1 MAVQAQHVSRA
12 FHHDLHSYRALDDRA
27 NGASL
32 FFDELGGCAPVMAG
46 TGNTMLSDVPISD
59 LTCNDNNYN
68 SAFVPRKR
76 APVVAAAA
84 ASGFMDERP
93 RGVRTPAAAHGFA
106 PVGDMA
112 NRAVGS
118 GVASTSGT
126 SGRAS
131 AVAGLGNTV
140 FGDMDLTWKDNT
152 CSHGF
157 VQRKRACVVAEAPSF
172 LENQRAQGPLPV
184 GDVLTR
190 ALGSGAAS
198 TSGRMTN
205 AAGLPQDL
213 LSHLYHQGMEID
225 ALVRVE
231 TERMRAGL
239 ELARRR
245 HIRALVSAAE
255 RAAAGRLQAAEAALE
270 LARCRNA
277 TLSDRLGQISAECQA
292 WIGVA
297 KSHEAVVAGLRATL
311 EQLLQSPCA
320 AAAEG
325 PAGAGD
331 AEDAQSCC
339 FENPAGDDADDAA
352 DGEAASNKSRAPC
365 KACGDGESCMLLLPC
380 RHLCLCPACDATVD
394 TCPVCATSKNASL
407 HVTLS

>member
-1 MAVQAQHVSRA
+1 MAVQAQHLTHD
-12 FHHDLHSYRALDDRA
+12 FPHDLHAYKNVRALPLGDDMTD
-27 NGASL
+27 GSL
-32 FFDELGGCAPVMAG
+32 YFDDQVGPAP
-46 TGNTMLSDVPISD
+46 
-59 LTCNDNNYN
+59 
-68 SAFVPRKR
+68 
-76 APVVAAAA
+76 
-84 ASGFMDERP
+84 
-93 RGVRTPAAAHGFA
+93 
-106 PVGDMA
+106 
-112 NRAVGS
+112 
-118 GVASTSGT
+118 
-126 SGRAS
+126 
-131 AVAGLGNTV
+131 AVAGLGDTV
-140 FGDMDLTWKDNT
+140 FGDMDLAWNDNT

-157 VQRKRACVVAEAPSF
+157 VQRKRARVVTDAPSF

-190 ALGSGAAS
+190 AMGAGAAS

-213 LSHLYHQGMEID
+213 ISHVYHQGMEID

-245 HIRALVSAAE
+245 HVRALVSAAE
-255 RAAAGRLQAAEAALE
+255 RAAAGRLQAADAALE

-277 TLSDRLGQISAECQA
+277 TLSERLGQISAEGQA

-311 EQLLQSPCA
+311 EQLLQSPGA
-320 AAAEG
+320 AAAQG

-331 AEDAQSCC
+331 AEDARSCC
-339 FENPAGDDADDAA
+339 FETTAD

-394 TCPVCATSKNASL
+394 TCPVCAASKNASL
-407 HVTLS
+407 HVLLS